1 MPNTPIVPMIRPLRS
16 KLWSIVLAGGEGA
29 RLRSLTRA
37 LHGTDLPKQFA
48 VIRGNR
54 SLLQATMRRSASWSD
69 GEHSVVVVAADR
81 EALARRQ
88 LDDVEGVEIVSQPS
102 NCGTAPGLLLPLC
115 HVIARDP
122 DAVVV
127 VVPSDHHVADDRP
140 MVESV
145 RRAEALARATDSIVL
160 IGAVPEGPEDQYGWI
175 VPDGDGDRIRRFN
188 EKPAYSVA
196 RELFMGGALWN
207 TFMMVGRA
215 SKFWQLSRDVLSR
228 QCGLFEAYQP
238 SIGTLAERYV
248 VKQLYEDME
257 TADFSRDVLQKTDG
271 LRFVRLPPCGW
282 SDWGTPGRVMR
293 SLRGTGEHA
302 VLVERLRA
310 KARARLSSKGRR
322 LATVDERDSSAGHSA
337 GE

>member
-1 MPNTPIVPMIRPLRS
+1 MIRPHRS

-37 LHGTDLPKQFA
+37 LHGTALPKQFA

-54 SLLQATMRRSASWSD
+54 SLLQATIRRCASWSD
-69 GEHSVVVVAADR
+69 AEHSVVVVAGER

-88 LDDVEGVEIVSQPS
+88 LDDVDGVEIVAQPS

-115 HVIARDP
+115 HVLARDP
-122 DAVVV
+122 NAVVA

-145 RRAEALARATDSIVL
+145 RRAVALATATDSIVL
-160 IGAVPEGPEDQYGWI
+160 IGAVPDGPEDQYGWI
-175 VPDGDGDRIRRFN
+175 VPDGDSDRIRRFS
-188 EKPAYSVA
+188 EKPMLSIA
-196 RELFMGGALWN
+196 RELFTSGALWN
-207 TFMMVGRA
+207 TFMMVGHA
-215 SKFWQLSRDVLSR
+215 SKFWQLSRDALPR
-228 QCGLFEAYQP
+228 QCALFEAYQP
-238 SIGTLAERYV
+238 AIGTLAERYV

-257 TADFSRDVLQKTDG
+257 TADFSRDVLENADG
-271 LRFVRLPPCGW
+271 LRFVRLSPCGW
-282 SDWGTPGRVMR
+282 SDWGTPERVMR
-293 SLRGTGEHA
+293 SLRGTDEHTA
-302 VLVERLRA
+302 LVERLRA

-322 LATVDERDSSAGHSA
+322 AASVDERDSSAGHGA